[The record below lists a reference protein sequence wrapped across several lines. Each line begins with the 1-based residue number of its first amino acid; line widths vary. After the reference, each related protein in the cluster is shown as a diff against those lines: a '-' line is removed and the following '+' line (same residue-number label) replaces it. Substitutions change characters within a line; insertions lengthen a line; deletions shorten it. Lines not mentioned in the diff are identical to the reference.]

1 MSLGL
6 RSRLDGVAGDGGA
19 RASVGVSAQP
29 WWRLRLGE
37 LFTFGLV
44 GVVAALFHYGT
55 LIGLVELAGTGPV
68 PASAAGFVVGG
79 LVSYWL
85 NYHWTFRSTRD
96 HGTAMPTFFLIA
108 LVGLGLNTLLMALL
122 TGWVG
127 LQYVIAQVLTTAVLL
142 FWHLLANRRW
152 TFS

>member
-1 MSLGL
+1 M
-6 RSRLDGVAGDGGA
+6 DGPGQSGWAGAGSQGGA
-19 RASVGVSAQP
+19 GAEA
-29 WWRLRLGE
+29 WWRVRPAQFLS
-37 LFTFGLV
+37 FGLV

-55 LIGLVELAGTGPV
+55 LIGLVEVAKLGPV
-68 PASAAGFVVGG
+68 PASAAGFIVGG

-85 NYHWTFRSTRD
+85 NYHWTFRSRRS
-96 HGTAMPTFFLIA
+96 HRGALPTFFLVA
-108 LVGLGLNTLLMALL
+108 FAGLGLNTLLMAAL

-127 LQYVIAQVLTTAVLL
+127 PQYVLAQVLTTGALL